1 MRVFSKNGVRI
12 PHGKG
17 RLDRSFSLSAATKNS
32 LSAQAL
38 HTPNSP
44 KKNAEFALNSTL
56 SPSKTD
62 RKNHR
67 KQEKISFR
75 VHPLFFLVGI
85 WYACTGELF
94 LFLLS
99 GLVAVQHELAHA
111 FAAAK
116 LGYKLNSIVLMPFGA
131 VIDGDLEGLTA
142 KDEILVAFWG
152 PFCNLLTAV
161 FFVALWWF
169 APTMY
174 AFTDVVFYSSLAIAL
189 VNLLPAYPLD
199 GGRILRCFLTRFFAK
214 STADLTL
221 ARRRAEKICRIVTI
235 LFSLAFFALFAMQ
248 CVQKTPNP
256 TLLFFGIFLFV
267 GGLGNRDKSAV
278 YSRMDFSQAVPFQK
292 GIEIRRVAVL
302 ASCPIKDAFRFLCK
316 GCYLILE
323 LYDEQEN
330 HLVDIS
336 QNRLSALFAKAP
348 GPYTPLAELVAHE
361 KHPKKP

>member
-1 MRVFSKNGVRI
+1 MRVFSKNGVQI

-67 KQEKISFR
+67 KQDKISFR

-221 ARRRAEKICRIVTI
+221 ARRRAEKNMPHRHHSFFFGVFCSIRDAVRPKNAQSHPFVFRDFSVCRGAWQPRQVRGV
-235 LFSLAFFALFAMQ
+235 FPNGFFASRTLS
-248 CVQKTPNP
+248 KGDRNP
-256 TLLFFGIFLFV
+256 PRRRFG
-267 GGLGNRDKSAV
+267 K
-278 YSRMDFSQAVPFQK
+278 
-292 GIEIRRVAVL
+292 
-302 ASCPIKDAFRFLCK
+302 
-316 GCYLILE
+316 
-323 LYDEQEN
+323 
-330 HLVDIS
+330 
-336 QNRLSALFAKAP
+336 LS
-348 GPYTPLAELVAHE
+348 H
-361 KHPKKP
+361 